1 MCVQFVCAC
10 ACVCVCVCVCVL
22 TPAESNP
29 ISSIFTEMCLRS
41 LDGVDEIG
49 VEKRL
54 VVVEGEPGNGV
65 DPPGAGVER
74 DAVVAT
80 SVLGGDV
87 VAYTDGAGVLSDS
100 DEVGDGV
107 DPPGAGVER
116 DAVVATSVLGGDVV
130 AYTDGK
136 LVVTAVSRAP
146 EVDETT
152 VEESSLHATPSE
164 TTNP

>member
-1 MCVQFVCAC
+1 M
-10 ACVCVCVCVCVL
+10 L

-87 VAYTDGAGVLSDS
+87 VAYTDG
-100 DEVGDGV
+100 
-107 DPPGAGVER
+107 
-116 DAVVATSVLGGDVV
+116 
-130 AYTDGK
+130 K